1 MSVEVVQAQGMLFDM
16 DGVLVSSI
24 ASANRCWRRWAQHYG
39 IAVADDWQI
48 PHGVRAAD
56 IVKMLSPDVD
66 VDEGLRLI
74 EDMEIEDVHDIVTL
88 PGARDLLESMP
99 LERWAIVTS
108 ATDRL
113 LVARLRAAGLPQPER
128 LISANMVTKGKP
140 DPQPYLLGAERL
152 GVAAKDCLVF
162 EDAPSGVKA
171 GVAAGCRV
179 VGVLGT
185 TPAEKLLADG
195 ASWLVPSLAA
205 VRGVAGADG
214 LTVTIDAV

>member
-1 MSVEVVQAQGMLFDM
+1 MLFDM

>member
-1 MSVEVVQAQGMLFDM
+1 MLFDM

-56 IVKMLSPDVD
+56 IVKMLSSDVD
-66 VDEGLRLI
+66 VAEGLRLI

-128 LISANMVTKGKP
+128 LISANMVERGKP
-140 DPQPYLLGAERL
+140 DPLPYLMGAERL
-152 GVAAKDCLVF
+152 GVAAKECLVF

-171 GVAAGCRV
+171 GVAAGARV
-179 VGVLGT
+179 LGVLGT
-185 TPAEKLLADG
+185 TPAEVLRELG
-195 ASWLVPSLAA
+195 VSWLVPSLAA
-205 VRGVAGADG
+205 VKAVDGVGG
-214 LTVTIDAV
+214 LSVRIETVL

>member
-1 MSVEVVQAQGMLFDM
+1 MLFDM

-24 ASANRCWRRWAQHYG
+24 ASANRCWRLWARYYG
-39 IAVADDWQI
+39 VPVSDDFEI
-48 PHGVRAAD
+48 PHGMRAAE
-56 IVKMLSPDVD
+56 IAEMLVPGIDVA
-66 VDEGLRLI
+66 EGLKRI
-74 EDMEIEDVHDIVTL
+74 EDMEITDVADIVTL
-88 PGARDLLESMP
+88 PGARALLESMP

-113 LVARLRAAGLPQPER
+113 LEARLRAAGLPQPER

-140 DPQPYLLGAERL
+140 DPEPYLMGAERL
-152 GVAAKDCLVF
+152 SVDIKDCLVF

-171 GVAAGCRV
+171 GVAAGARV

-185 TPAEKLLADG
+185 TPAETLLKDG

-205 VRGVAGADG
+205 VKAVVNESG
-214 LTVTIDAV
+214 LSVTLEVV